1 MSSINSA
8 VQTELLKDPGSATTW
23 ITHSKRLI
31 ESHLCQDALGLLKAA
46 RLLQVTNQW
55 ITILHEIIQY
65 ICSDDPASKKAAFI
79 QSKRKDLEREEPD
92 LARFL
97 SFITS
102 DDWWPHEPM
111 TKGSLASE
119 KSILSAERHFL
130 KSLEGLSNLDKETDE
145 EAVIRALSEERERAE
160 LPREI
165 EMIFNH
171 FNHGFY
177 AESYNSR
184 ISGILRSTPK
194 LLCCHYLVF
203 GEEIGLMPCRDF
215 APFRYLD
222 ANEDV
227 RNAGISAFWHWCA
240 AGRQEGRPKSKTLG
254 GQDLTSAERV
264 YAQLKNFSLEDKKKA
279 WSYNEG
285 SIPECLSVEYD
296 SSGISRVVDSC
307 SSLEIIITFDNF
319 TANAGGVQQCI
330 KDAIAGSLAKGTLP
344 ITVFPVCPY
353 PFLRTVSPLLRL
365 AIGEYLLEGCF
376 SVSTVAEWMLS
387 KITPRFKALPSVSIH
402 SLIGWHVDDLLYL
415 CKKFKS
421 VDGSNVTIWLHD
433 HFLFCPSYAAQRND
447 LEQCSLSSI
456 DSLECQIC
464 GYREERQKA
473 AQDVKKLL
481 LATNP
486 LFITPSQFMANR
498 GYALLSKHYGI
509 VEPTI
514 MVKEHRV
521 ITGISLNRVKK
532 QKGFLNVAFLG
543 APTRMKGWDLFEMLA
558 ADLGDFTKV
567 SFFCFC
573 SSPPETWLPI
583 KWVETGS
590 GDELIK
596 NMRSIG
602 IQDVILMSRAPETF
616 GLTAYEALQAGSFI
630 HTHRDSGNIADLV
643 SKQSCGIVHNSYK
656 ELLEALRSRALE
668 DTIDVYLA
676 DVTAQGR

>member
-8 VQTELLKDPGSATTW
+8 VQIELLKNPGSVLTW

-31 ESHLCQDALGLLKAA
+31 ESHLCQDALELLKAA
-46 RLLQVTNQW
+46 KLLHGNNPW
-55 ITILHEIIQY
+55 IAILHEVTQC
-65 ICSDDPASKKAAFI
+65 ICSDDPASKKAASI
-79 QSKRKDLEREEPD
+79 QSKKEDIEREEPD

-97 SFITS
+97 SFMAS
-102 DDWWPHEPM
+102 DDWWPHDPM
-111 TKGSLASE
+111 TKGSLISE
-119 KSILSAERHFL
+119 KSILSAERNFL
-130 KSLEGLSNLDKETDE
+130 KLFEGLCSIDKETDE
-145 EAVIRALSEERERAE
+145 EAVIRALSEEMGRGE
-160 LPREI
+160 LLQEI

-171 FNHGFY
+171 FDHGFY
-177 AESYNSR
+177 SESYNSR
-184 ISGILRSTPK
+184 ISEILRSTPK

-227 RNAGISAFWHWCA
+227 RIAGISAFWHWCA
-240 AGRQEGRPKSKTLG
+240 AGKQEGRPKSIILG

-264 YAQLKNFSLEDKKKA
+264 YAQLKNFSLEDRKKA

-285 SIPECLSVEYD
+285 SISECLAIEYD
-296 SSGISRVVDSC
+296 NTIISRLIDSC
-307 SSLEIIITFDNF
+307 SKLEIIVTFDNF

-344 ITVFPVCPY
+344 ITVFPACPY
-353 PFLRTVSPLLRL
+353 PVLRTVSPLLRL
-365 AIGEYLLEGCF
+365 AIGESLLEGCF
-376 SVSTVAEWMLS
+376 SISTVAEWMRS
-387 KITPRFKALPSVSIH
+387 EIASRFEGLPSVSIH
-402 SLIGWHVDDLLYL
+402 SLLGWHVDDLLYL
-415 CKKFKS
+415 CKTFKAE
-421 VDGSNVTIWLHD
+421 DRSNVTIWLHD

-473 AQDVKKLL
+473 AQHIQKLL

-509 VEPTI
+509 TEPTI

-521 ITGISLNRVKK
+521 ITGISLNRLKK

-558 ADLGDFTKV
+558 ADLGDFTQV

-590 GDELIK
+590 GDELIE
-596 NMRSIG
+596 NMRTIG

-643 SKQSCGIVHNSYK
+643 LKQSCGIVHSSYK
-656 ELLEALRSRALE
+656 DLLEALRSRALE
-668 DTIDVYLA
+668 DAVDVYLA
-676 DVTAQGR
+676 DIAAQGR

>member
-1 MSSINSA
+1 MGSINSA
-8 VQTELLKDPGSATTW
+8 VQIELLKNPRSSITW

-46 RLLQVTNQW
+46 RLLYGNNPW
-55 ITILHEIIQY
+55 ITILHEITQCIS
-65 ICSDDPASKKAAFI
+65 SDDPASKKAAFI
-79 QSKRKDLEREEPD
+79 QSKREDLEREEPD
-92 LARFL
+92 LASFL

-102 DDWWPHEPM
+102 EDWWPHDPM
-111 TKGSLASE
+111 TKGSLRSE
-119 KSILSAERHFL
+119 KSILSAERDFL

-160 LPREI
+160 LPQEI

-171 FNHGFY
+171 FDDGFY

-184 ISGILRSTPK
+184 ISEILRSTPK

-227 RNAGISAFWHWCA
+227 RSAGISAFWHWCA

-254 GQDLTSAERV
+254 GQDLTSAEQV
-264 YAQLKNFSLEDKKKA
+264 YAQLKNFSLEGRKKA

-285 SIPECLSVEYD
+285 SISECISVENV
-296 SSGISRVVDSC
+296 STGTSRMIDSC
-307 SSLEIIITFDNF
+307 SSLEIIVTFDNF
-319 TANAGGVQQCI
+319 TANVGGVQQCI
-330 KDAIAGSLAKGTLP
+330 KDEIAGSLAKGTLP
-344 ITVFPVCPY
+344 ITVFPACPC
-353 PFLRTVSPLLRL
+353 PVLRTVSPLLRL
-365 AIGEYLLEGCF
+365 AIGESLLEGCF

-387 KITPRFKALPSVSIH
+387 KITPRFKGLPSVSIH
-402 SLIGWHVDDLLYL
+402 SLLGWHVDDLLYL
-415 CKKFKS
+415 CKTFKS
-421 VDGSNVTIWLHD
+421 VDRLNVTIWLHD

-464 GYREERQKA
+464 GYRDERQKA
-473 AQDVKKLL
+473 AQHVKKLL
-481 LATNP
+481 MATNP

-498 GYALLSKHYGI
+498 GYALLNKQYGI

-521 ITGISLNRVKK
+521 ITGISMNRVKK
-532 QKGFLNVAFLG
+532 QKGFLNVAYVG

-558 ADLGDFTKV
+558 ADLGDFTQV

-583 KWVETGS
+583 KWVETCS
-590 GDELIK
+590 GDELIE
-596 NMRSIG
+596 NMRSVG

-616 GLTAYEALQAGSFI
+616 GLTAYESLQAGSFI

-643 SKQSCGIVHNSYK
+643 SKHNCGIVHNSYN
-656 ELLEALRSRALE
+656 ELIEALRSRVLE
-668 DTIDVYLA
+668 DAIDVYRV
-676 DVTAQGR
+676 DMSAQGR